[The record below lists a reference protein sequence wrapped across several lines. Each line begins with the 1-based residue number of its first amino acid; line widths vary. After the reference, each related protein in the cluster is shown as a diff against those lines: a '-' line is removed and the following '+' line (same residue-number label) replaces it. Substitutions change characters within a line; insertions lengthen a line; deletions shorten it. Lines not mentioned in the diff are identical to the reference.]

1 MLATQT
7 TSWEILQACQTIF
20 GSEIKI
26 SNDFIACLQPTGI
39 KTAFRK
45 RALET
50 HPDRAK
56 ALGVF
61 AEGLNE
67 DFINVR
73 QAYER
78 LLSFVETQ
86 NGMNLKA
93 AYFDGFGSQQDCSH
107 QNKQHKEGNNP
118 GQQNQKFNNKKHT
131 KYPDHFYSGNLP
143 KGNLM
148 FGQFLYYSGFISWQ
162 TLIEAICWQRRQR
175 PLIGQIAVSWGIIA
189 YNDVLRILRIRSY
202 EEKFGEC
209 ALRTGY
215 ISTFELFA
223 LVGKQKRLQRP
234 FGEYFIKNGI
244 LTSTDLTIIAQ
255 KQQLHNLTS
264 YRWKA

>member
-7 TSWEILQACQTIF
+7 TSLEILQACQTIF

-26 SNDFIACLQPTGI
+26 SNDFLACLQPTGI

-61 AEGLNE
+61 AEDLNE

-93 AYFDGFGSQQDCSH
+93 TYFDGFGSQQDGSYQKKSH
-107 QNKQHKEGNNP
+107 KTGDKP
-118 GQQNQKFNNKKHT
+118 GRQNQKYHHKKYT
-131 KYPDHFYSGNLP
+131 PCPDHFYSGSLP

-148 FGQFLYYSGFISWQ
+148 LGQFLYYSGLISWR
-162 TLIEAICWQRRQR
+162 TLIDAICWQRRQR
-175 PLIGQIAVSWGIIA
+175 PLIGQIATSWGMIT
-189 YNDVLRILRIRSY
+189 YRDVLRILTIRSFD
-202 EEKFGEC
+202 EKFGEC
-209 ALRTGY
+209 ALRKGY
-215 ISTFELFA
+215 ISTFDLFA
-223 LVGKQKRLQRP
+223 LVGKQKRLQSP

-244 LTSTDLTIIAQ
+244 LTPTDLTVITQ
-255 KQQLHNLTS
+255 KQQLHNMTS
-264 YRWKA
+264 YRWKS